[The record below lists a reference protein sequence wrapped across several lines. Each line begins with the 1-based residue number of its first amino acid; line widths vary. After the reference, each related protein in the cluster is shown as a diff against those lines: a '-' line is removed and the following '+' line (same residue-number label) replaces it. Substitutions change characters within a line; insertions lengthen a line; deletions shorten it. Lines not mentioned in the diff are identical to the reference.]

1 MKQRVLVASNRGP
14 ISYQFGA
21 DGSLTGQRGGGGMIA
36 GVTSGLAALGPEASV
51 TWICAALSDAD
62 RAVARSQDAGTR
74 DEEGIPVRM
83 LDIPP
88 GILDRAYNNVANSA
102 LWFLLHQLFDTPN
115 QPRFG
120 REFRRDWRSYL
131 AYNEAFAD
139 ALTQE
144 ARIRQTARAG
154 GLRVLIQ
161 DYHLCLAPRLLRERL
176 GGTAGDAR
184 IAHFCHTPWA
194 PPDYYRMLPDDVG
207 LALLDGI
214 LGADRAGFHAERW
227 AAAFMDCCA
236 ALLGADVAR
245 TGGLGG
251 PGPGPV
257 GRVTYRGHVTEV
269 AVHPLGV
276 DAPALRERARARD
289 VRAHVGALR
298 QAAGDRKLIVRVDR
312 TELSKNI
319 VRGLAA
325 YSELLATRPQWR
337 GRVVHLAFAYPSRS
351 ALAEYRAYTDQ
362 VRRLAL
368 EITEEFRTAD
378 WNPLILEVRDDY
390 PRSLAACALAD
401 VLLVNPI
408 RDGMNLVAQ
417 EGPVLSERGC
427 ALVLSREAGA
437 AATLAADA
445 LLVNPYDVTE
455 TAEALHRALAMPD
468 AERRRRSAA
477 LAAIAAA
484 DPPARWLGG
493 QLASL
498 GPSSQALPRRRSRR
512 AGPPP
517 RRVPA
522 PPGRPRRRP
531 AVTRRWRWP
540 RRSRGRRRPAA
551 SAPRR
556 RRADPR
562 GHRRRTEPN
571 GRLARRPGR
580 SARRPCP
587 RPAGAVR

>member
-1 MKQRVLVASNRGP
+1 MNQRVLVASNRGP
-14 ISYQFGA
+14 VSYQFGA
-21 DGSLTGQRGGGGMIA
+21 DGSLIPSRGGGGMIA
-36 GVTSGLAALGPEASV
+36 GVTDGLAALGPGASA

-62 RAVARSQDAGTR
+62 RAVARAGDTS
-74 DEEGIPVRM
+74 DGNGIPVRM

-88 GILDRAYNNVANSA
+88 DVFDRAYNRVANST
-102 LWFLLHQLFDTPN
+102 LWFLLHQLFNTPN

-120 REFRRDWRSYL
+120 REFRRDWEAYL

-139 ALTQE
+139 ALTEE
-144 ARIRQTARAG
+144 ALTGEALTRGGG

-161 DYHLCLAPRLLRERL
+161 DYHLCLAPRLLRDRL
-176 GGTAGDAR
+176 GGQPGHPSGEAG
-184 IAHFCHTPWA
+184 IGHFCHTPWA

-207 LALLDGI
+207 RALLDGI

-227 AAAFMDCCA
+227 ATAFLDCCA
-236 ALLGADVAR
+236 AVLGADVTR
-245 TGGLGG
+245 TGLAG

-257 GRVTYRGHVTEV
+257 GQVTYRGHVTEV

-276 DAPALRERARARD
+276 DAAALRERARAGD

-298 QAAGDRKLIVRVDR
+298 RAAGDRKLIVRVDR

-325 YSELLATRPQWR
+325 YRELLATRPQWR

-362 VRRLAL
+362 VRELAGQ
-368 EITEEFRTAD
+368 ISEEFRTAD
-378 WNPLILEVRDDY
+378 WDPLVLEVKDDY

-437 AATLAADA
+437 AATLATDA

-455 TAEALHRALAMPD
+455 TADALHRALEMPD
-468 AERRRRSAA
+468 AERQRRGAA
-477 LAAIAAA
+477 LAATAAA

-498 GPSSQALPRRRSRR
+498 K
-512 AGPPP
+512 
-517 RRVPA
+517 
-522 PPGRPRRRP
+522 PG
-531 AVTRRWRWP
+531 
-540 RRSRGRRRPAA
+540 S
-551 SAPRR
+551 
-556 RRADPR
+556 
-562 GHRRRTEPN
+562 
-571 GRLARRPGR
+571 
-580 SARRPCP
+580 
-587 RPAGAVR
+587 

>member
-1 MKQRVLVASNRGP
+1 MNQRVLVASNRGP
-14 ISYQFGA
+14 VSYQFGA
-21 DGSLTGQRGGGGMIA
+21 DGSLTGHRGGGGMIA
-36 GVTSGLAALGPEASV
+36 GVTDGLAALGPETSA

-62 RAVARSQDAGTR
+62 RAVARSRDTGPR
-74 DEEGIPVRM
+74 DEGRCDEGLRAGIPVRM
-83 LDIPP
+83 LDIAPDTF
-88 GILDRAYNNVANSA
+88 DRAYNRVANSA
-102 LWFLLHQLFDTPN
+102 LWFLLHQLFDTPS

-120 REFRRDWRSYL
+120 REFRRDWEAYL

-139 ALTQE
+139 ALTEE
-144 ARIRQTARAG
+144 AVTGEG

-161 DYHLCLAPRLLRERL
+161 DYHLCLAPRLLRDRL
-176 GGTAGDAR
+176 RDQLGDGLGEAVPAAG
-184 IAHFCHTPWA
+184 IGHFCHTPWA
-194 PPDYYRMLPDDVG
+194 PPDYYRMLPDEVG
-207 LALLDGI
+207 RALLDGI

-227 AAAFMDCCA
+227 ATAFLDCCA
-236 ALLGADVAR
+236 AVLGADVTR
-245 TGGLGG
+245 TGLAG

-276 DAPALRERARARD
+276 NAAALRERARAED
-289 VRAHVGALR
+289 VRAHAGALR
-298 QAAGDRKLIVRVDR
+298 RAAGDRKLIVRVDR

-325 YSELLATRPQWR
+325 YRELLATRPQWR

-351 ALAEYRAYTDQ
+351 ALAEYRAYTGQ
-362 VRRLAL
+362 VRELARQ
-368 EITEEFRTAD
+368 ITEEFRTAD
-378 WNPLILEVRDDY
+378 WDPLILEVKDDY

-455 TAEALHRALAMPD
+455 TAEALHRALEMSD
-468 AERRRRSAA
+468 AERQRRGAA
-477 LAAIAAA
+477 LAATAAA

-498 GPSSQALPRRRSRR
+498 GLGS
-512 AGPPP
+512 
-517 RRVPA
+517 
-522 PPGRPRRRP
+522 
-531 AVTRRWRWP
+531 
-540 RRSRGRRRPAA
+540 
-551 SAPRR
+551 
-556 RRADPR
+556 
-562 GHRRRTEPN
+562 
-571 GRLARRPGR
+571 
-580 SARRPCP
+580 
-587 RPAGAVR
+587 